1 MFNIPPEFYSTG
13 DFYQGVPYF
22 GHENTLVLPNW
33 SQTLAPPQEFLLPPR
48 YGGFWNQNQ
57 LIFQSQAPAF
67 HNISDIKPINLQT
80 FTEPTFS
87 CSFHKMNQNFEIL
100 NQENPPSLMKKPDS
114 KNTMNLLRYEETKV
128 AKLTQKL
135 EEDLEAILNSI
146 LDHNARKTSKEVDK
160 DLANLAHN
168 EALGQIYRQILL
180 KYQRSAKAKED
191 TVRFVLRKA
200 FTWIRDEVRAT
211 ENLSAKA
218 ASLVLCNRYFKSK
231 IKDLEASLN
240 DDEILN
246 FLLPYKKNSRN
257 KTANTA
263 FAHEIFASEE
273 FSKDYTKFLGNIQ
286 KILEAENIQRKEKF
300 LDFLLECAKKGSF
313 EKIQTYKRLPW
324 SESWIESIKIVA
336 FELMKKNSLKASK
349 KIKRA

>member
-1 MFNIPPEFYSTG
+1 MFNIPPDFYSTG
-13 DFYQGVPYF
+13 DSYQGVSYF
-22 GHENTLVLPNW
+22 VPENPLVLPNW
-33 SQTLAPPQEFLLPPR
+33 SQTLAPQDLLLPLR
-48 YGGFWNQNQ
+48 YGGFLNQNQ
-57 LIFQSQAPAF
+57 FTFQSQAPAF
-67 HNISDIKPINLQT
+67 YNILDIKPINIQA

-87 CSFHKMNQNFEIL
+87 CSFHKMNQNFEIP
-100 NQENPPSLMKKPDS
+100 NQEYPSSLTKNHDS
-114 KNTMNLLRYEETKV
+114 KNTMNLLRYEEIKV

-135 EEDLEAILNSI
+135 EEDLEGILNSI
-146 LDHNARKTSKEVDK
+146 LDHNGKKPLKEVQK
-160 DLANLAHN
+160 DLADLVHS
-168 EALGQIYRQILL
+168 EALSQIYRQILL

-231 IKDLEASLN
+231 IKDFGAPLN
-240 DDEILN
+240 DDELVN

-263 FAHEIFASEE
+263 FATEIFASEE
-273 FSKDYTKFLGNIQ
+273 FSKDYAKFLGNIQ
-286 KILEAENIQRKEKF
+286 KVLETENTQRKGKF
-300 LDFLLECAKKGSF
+300 LDFLLECAKKGDF
-313 EKIQTYKRLPW
+313 EKIQAYKRLPW
-324 SESWIESIKIVA
+324 SENWIESIKIVA
-336 FELMKKNSLKASK
+336 FELIKKNSLKTAK